1 MRMERDQQTVDR
13 CTATRIAMDSPVV
26 PRLQWWACRNGMAIG
41 VVFTLE

>member
-13 CTATRIAMDSPVV
+13 CTSTRISVDSPVV
-26 PRLQWWACRNGMAIG
+26 PWLQWWACLNGMAIG

>member
-13 CTATRIAMDSPVV
+13 CTSTRIAVDSSVV
-26 PRLQWWACRNGMAIG
+26 PWLQWWACLNGVAIG